1 MRINDFQHQIEL
13 IKQEVLNDDRNYV
26 QLLQT
31 MGNNW
36 RYDFI
41 NQLSIYDKN
50 PGATACAKFDFWRQN
65 LNRTVMMG
73 QKGIPIIE
81 DKGNYQKEDQIK

>member
-50 PGATACAKFDFWRQN
+50 PGATACAKFGFLETKFEPN
-65 LNRTVMMG
+65 
-73 QKGIPIIE
+73 
-81 DKGNYQKEDQIK
+81 GNDGAKKDSNH

>member
-41 NQLSIYDKN
+41 NQLMNWSVWSSDYTGFLLLK
-50 PGATACAKFDFWRQN
+50 KVRE
-65 LNRTVMMG
+65 NRN
-73 QKGIPIIE
+73 K
-81 DKGNYQKEDQIK
+81 

>member
-36 RYDFI
+36 DMT
-41 NQLSIYDKN
+41 LS
-50 PGATACAKFDFWRQN
+50 TS
-65 LNRTVMMG
+65 
-73 QKGIPIIE
+73 
-81 DKGNYQKEDQIK
+81 

>member
-73 QKGIPIIE
+73 QKGFQSLKIM
-81 DKGNYQKEDQIK
+81 GTTRR